1 MGIQLTMASKDVKPP
16 YAVEVKILRS
26 KSFYIIYKMLEKGSL
41 LYKKDR
47 TTAGN
52 ELGKALA
59 TFSKMKDSECLRII
73 SFTKNIFDKRYP
85 ETHFTVDYAV
95 KVVPI
100 TGNHVDEYDYLWEN
114 ISQCRSI
121 EALKFRK
128 RTKKTFVGLTSYEGN
143 TVSCLDIEP
152 CACPATN
159 VSEFADLQI
168 DELSNDSLCYDE
180 EKNILFLKEV
190 KQPSDFIAD
199 SDLYYGWDLD

>member
-1 MGIQLTMASKDVKPP
+1 
-16 YAVEVKILRS
+16 
-26 KSFYIIYKMLEKGSL
+26 MLEKGSL

-52 ELGKALA
+52 ELGKSALA
-59 TFSKMKDSECLRII
+59 TFSKMKDSECLKVI

-85 ETHFTVDYAV
+85 ETHFTVDYIV

-100 TGNHVDEYDYLWEN
+100 TGNHVDESDYLWEN

-143 TVSCLDIEP
+143 SVSCLDIEP

-168 DELSNDSLCYDE
+168 DVLSNDSLCYDE
-180 EKNILFLKEV
+180 EKNILFLKEG
-190 KQPSDFIAD
+190 KQTSDFVAN
-199 SDLYYGWDLD
+199 SDQYSGWDLD